1 MSTAE
6 QVMETDRA
14 RVRAMVTGNET
25 ALERYFTEDLTY
37 AHTNGVLDSKA
48 TLIDKIRTG
57 VYKYASIEVDDAR
70 VKELPGDAAIVTG
83 TAGLGV
89 RTDAGNL
96 LRIPIRFISVYVRDE
111 DAWKMTA
118 WQSTRLPT

>member
-1 MSTAE
+1 VSTAE

>member
-1 MSTAE
+1 
-6 QVMETDRA
+6 METDRA
-14 RVRAMVTGNET
+14 RVRAMVTGDET
-25 ALERYFTEDLTY
+25 TLECYFTEDLTY

-70 VKELPGDAAIVTG
+70 VKELPGDAAVVTG

-111 DAWKMTA
+111 DTWKMTA